1 MYTHFYN
8 LREKPF
14 NVTPSPRFLYLG
26 ETHKEALSLLT
37 YGVMERKGFVLLTG
51 EVGTGKTTIVQTLL
65 KNLDSSVKYVYLS
78 NPTVSVKDFLSYV
91 AFGLGLRTQFSS
103 KGSFLIQFEEFL
115 QKILQH
121 QQNVLLIIDEA
132 QKLSFELLEEIRL
145 LSNMETPD
153 EKLINIFLVG
163 QPELN
168 RKLGQPIC
176 RPLLQR
182 ISIRYHIRPL
192 DLEDTREYITTRLKV
207 AGAANGTK
215 IFSKNVIE
223 AIHQYSE
230 GYPRLINILADN
242 VLLLGY
248 SKGEKKITPA
258 MVNQSYQD
266 LKLNGSV
273 SKSPGQYEIRNGEQ
287 VHTGSYWKWAVLLF
301 FAAIFTAAVM
311 SQEGQNLVRRM
322 TRLIPI
328 GFQAPKDSSN
338 PSKEQPL
345 TKEKTKREIEAI
357 SGETP
362 HKESTADV
370 QTEKKQAA
378 VVDIIPHG
386 GPKEMKSTLRVDD
399 KETWKTFIVK
409 EGDTLLR
416 LVTTVYGWA
425 DANNLKLV
433 RKYNPQIEDI
443 DRIAVGQKIIFPPL
457 PALNP
462 GPTFTVHIGSFRS
475 LEGTR
480 DLFQK
485 SMREGYE
492 VYILPSYD
500 LRNGK
505 VFRVTLGNFNSRQ
518 EAEDFAATV
527 LKGGLSDYARV
538 IHLDTR

>member
-14 NVTPSPRFLYLG
+14 NLTPSPRFLYLG

-103 KGSFLIQFEEFL
+103 KSSFLIQFEDFL
-115 QKILQH
+115 QKIFQH

-132 QKLSFELLEEIRL
+132 QNLSFELLEEVRL

-168 RKLGQPIC
+168 KKLSQPIC

-192 DLEDTREYITTRLKV
+192 DQEDTREYITTRLKV
-207 AGAANGTK
+207 AGAANGSK

-248 SKGEKKITPA
+248 SRGEKKITPA

-266 LKLNGSV
+266 MKLNGSV
-273 SKSPGQYEIRNGEQ
+273 SKSPEQYEIRTGEQ

-328 GFQAPKDSSN
+328 SFRAPKDSSN
-338 PSKEQPL
+338 SSKEQP
-345 TKEKTKREIEAI
+345 RSA
-357 SGETP
+357 GF
-362 HKESTADV
+362 
-370 QTEKKQAA
+370 QTEEKQAA

-386 GPKEMKSTLRVDD
+386 GPKEMKSTLSTDD
-399 KETWKTFIVK
+399 KEALKTLIVAQDDSLSK
-409 EGDTLLR
+409 
-416 LVTTVYGWA
+416 LVASVYGQA

-433 RKYNPQIEDI
+433 RKYNPEIEDI

-475 LEGTR
+475 LESAR

-500 LRNGK
+500 LRNDK
-505 VFRVTLGNFNSRQ
+505 VFRVTLENFNSLQ
-518 EAEDFAATV
+518 GAEDFAATV
-527 LKGGLSDYARV
+527 LKDGLSDYARV
-538 IHLDTR
+538 IHLNTR

>member
-153 EKLINIFLVG
+153 KKLINIFLVG

-168 RKLGQPIC
+168 MKLGQPIC

-362 HKESTADV
+362 HRESTADV

>member
-91 AFGLGLRTQFSS
+91 ASGLGLRTQFSS

-153 EKLINIFLVG
+153 KKLINIFLVG

-223 AIHQYSE
+223 AIHHYSE

-527 LKGGLSDYARV
+527 LDKGVSGYARV
-538 IHLDTR
+538 IHLDTK

>member
-145 LSNMETPD
+145 LSNMENPD

>member
-1 MYTHFYN
+1 
-8 LREKPF
+8 
-14 NVTPSPRFLYLG
+14 
-26 ETHKEALSLLT
+26 
-37 YGVMERKGFVLLTG
+37 
-51 EVGTGKTTIVQTLL
+51 
-65 KNLDSSVKYVYLS
+65 
-78 NPTVSVKDFLSYV
+78 
-91 AFGLGLRTQFSS
+91 
-103 KGSFLIQFEEFL
+103 
-115 QKILQH
+115 
-121 QQNVLLIIDEA
+121 
-132 QKLSFELLEEIRL
+132 
-145 LSNMETPD
+145 METPD

-182 ISIRYHIRPL
+182 ISIRYHIKPL
-192 DLEDTREYITTRLKV
+192 NLGETREYIATRLEV

-215 IFSKNVIE
+215 LFSQNVIE

-230 GYPRLINILADN
+230 GYPRLINTLADN

-248 SKGEKKITPA
+248 SRGEKKITPA

-266 LKLNGSV
+266 MKLNGSA
-273 SKSPGQYEIRNGEQ
+273 SKSPEQYEIRKGEQ

-301 FAAIFTAAVM
+301 FAAIFAAAVM

-328 GFQAPKDSSN
+328 SFRAPKDSSN
-338 PSKEQPL
+338 SSKEQPL
-345 TKEKTKREIEAI
+345 AKEKTKREIEAI
-357 SGETP
+357 SGETN
-362 HKESTADV
+362 HRENTADV
-370 QTEKKQAA
+370 QTEEKQAA

-386 GPKEMKSTLRVDD
+386 GPKEMKSTLRTDD
-399 KETWKTFIVK
+399 KETWKTVIVAQDDSLS
-409 EGDTLLR
+409 E
-416 LVTTVYGWA
+416 LVASVYGWV

-457 PALNP
+457 PALNR
-462 GPTFTVHIGSFRS
+462 GPNFTVHIGSFRS
-475 LEGTR
+475 LEGAR

-505 VFRVTLGNFNSRQ
+505 VFKVALGDFNSRQ
-518 EAEDFAATV
+518 AAEDFAATV
-527 LKGGLSDYARV
+527 LKDGLSDYATAIKIGDR
-538 IHLDTR
+538 IKKLE

>member
-1 MYTHFYN
+1 MYTDFYN

-14 NVTPSPRFLYLG
+14 NLTPSPRFLYLG

-65 KNLDSSVKYVYLS
+65 KNLDSSVKCVYLS

-91 AFGLGLRTQFSS
+91 ASGLGLRTQFSS

-153 EKLINIFLVG
+153 KKLINIFLVG

-168 RKLGQPIC
+168 WKLGQPIC

-182 ISIRYHIRPL
+182 ISIRYQIRPL
-192 DLEDTREYITTRLKV
+192 DLEDTREYITARLKV

-223 AIHQYSE
+223 AIYQYSE

-248 SKGEKKITPA
+248 SKGERKITPA

-266 LKLNGSV
+266 MQLNGSV
-273 SKSPGQYEIRNGEQ
+273 SKSPGQYAIRKGGQ
-287 VHTGSYWKWAVLLF
+287 VHTGRYWKWAVLLF
-301 FAAIFTAAVM
+301 FAAIFTAAAM
-311 SQEGQNLVRRM
+311 SQEGQNLLRRM

-328 GFQAPKDSSN
+328 TFQAPKDSSK
-338 PSKEQPL
+338 PSKEQPRA
-345 TKEKTKREIEAI
+345 KEKTKSEMDAI
-357 SGETP
+357 RGETR
-362 HKESTADV
+362 KRE
-370 QTEKKQAA
+370 
-378 VVDIIPHG
+378 
-386 GPKEMKSTLRVDD
+386 STLRTDD
-399 KETWKTFIVK
+399 KGAWKTLIVEQDDSLSK
-409 EGDTLLR
+409 
-416 LVTTVYGWA
+416 LVASVYGQT

-433 RKYNPQIEDI
+433 RKYNPEIEDI

-475 LEGTR
+475 LEGAQ

-492 VYILPSYD
+492 VYISPSYD
-500 LRNGK
+500 RRNGK
-505 VFRVTLGNFNSRQ
+505 LFRVTLGNFSSRQ

-527 LKGGLSDYARV
+527 LDKGVSGYARA
-538 IHLDTR
+538 IKIGDRIQKLE

>member
-65 KNLDSSVKYVYLS
+65 KNLDSSVKCVYLS

-91 AFGLGLRTQFSS
+91 ASGLGLRTQFSS

-145 LSNMETPD
+145 LSNMENPD

-223 AIHQYSE
+223 AIHHYSE